1 MLALISSVLTR
12 KQDQEALQKI
22 SSGSHRIKLY
32 NDYVIKSFGDGDV
45 HDIVLLVTLC
55 W

>member
-1 MLALISSVLTR
+1 MFGLISSVLTR

-32 NDYVIKSFGDGDV
+32 NDYVIIKF
-45 HDIVLLVTLC
+45 